1 MTFQTRPS
9 TYLISLAPTGRA
21 HCRRCKRRVER
32 GELRIAIT
40 AFVRPNRST
49 TLVRC
54 CRCVDAKFAD
64 AVLSVYSSADR
75 VPAEAAVPAADAA
88 RARAKLDAAR
98 GGVTASNMTHRES
111 DNIRRVERQRQ
122 ATCRFA
128 LTSTPQPSPSATV

>member
-111 DNIRRVERQRQ
+111 DNIRRVERQ

-128 LTSTPQPSPSATV
+128 LTSTPQPSPLAPV